1 MSRMMYHNY
10 SSESRIDRCCFCA
23 FQMLIICIDTKS
35 YKSVEM
41 SIYTTYTVTMTLA
54 FL

>member
-1 MSRMMYHNY
+1 MSRMIYHNY
-10 SSESRIDRCCFCA
+10 SSESRIDRCA

-35 YKSVEM
+35 SKSVEM